1 MGEEQYELVKNDED
15 AIIYEL
21 ALLNFNEDELISD
34 VDVKFMENIIKEYI
48 DVLVKSRNTALF
60 IDLLSW

>member
-1 MGEEQYELVKNDED
+1 MGEEQYELVKNDQDE
-15 AIIYEL
+15 IIYEL